1 VELYRRDQLHC
12 VGEHERRCERLERRP
27 GATFTITPETTGTY
41 VYSLTCSNTAGT
53 SPTASVTLT
62 VTAATDTGG
71 GGGKVDPASL
81 LVLAGCVVF
90 LRRRLMRGA
99 PGWAPAAARRG

>member
-1 VELYRRDQLHC
+1 
-12 VGEHERRCERLERRP
+12 
-27 GATFTITPETTGTY
+27 
-41 VYSLTCSNTAGT
+41 
-53 SPTASVTLT
+53 VTLT